1 MQLSPDYRQ
10 PIIEAL
16 IVLEDSGITRFP
28 VDLHAIQH
36 QYRNL
41 FDICSYASL
50 MKDRG
55 DTREE
60 CIQALGSEDGAAV
73 MYGYG
78 RYVIYYNEKMSRRR
92 KRFTIAHEIGHVI
105 LGHHLEHGVPVISRE
120 TMAQGLYLRLEHEA
134 SCFARNLLC
143 PAYHAQRLL
152 DVHGISRVADDGSWV
167 VARRTALTENLGMRF
182 SAEALIEK
190 AFDISSAAAKTRVA
204 LLQTDID
211 MYSAHH
217 LDWESTKDIRQ
228 SAAWYCTH
236 CNLER
241 FPGASHCSECGSER
255 FSFRVDASGFAYR
268 DLGVNANMQ
277 FSPCPVCGSG
287 SHSADAGY
295 CRICGTPLTNPC
307 TDDPMHL
314 NHPEAKH
321 CYACGERTA
330 FNGSDH
336 HVRVKKSLEK
346 HTEGDF
352 SMIYESEIA
361 YDPKTNKITR
371 CPRCENEQINSQ
383 AAYCRICGLPLIN
396 TCIPG
401 YWEDDQGNSY
411 PRDPH
416 ENLPDSRFCE
426 HCGEKTVYFK
436 RGLLKPYAQV
446 LGIAEEGDD
455 GDDFDPDIP
464 F

>member
-1 MQLSPDYRQ
+1 MRLSPDYRQ

-28 VDLHAIQH
+28 VDLQAIQR

-41 FDICSYASL
+41 FEIRSYLSL
-50 MKDRG
+50 MKERG
-55 DTREE
+55 LTREE
-60 CIQALGSEDGAAV
+60 CIRTLDSEDGAAV

-78 RYVIYYNEKMSRRR
+78 RYVIYYNEKKSRRR
-92 KRFTIAHEIGHVI
+92 TRFTIAHEIGHVI
-105 LGHHLEHGVPVISRE
+105 LGHLLGHEVPVISRE
-120 TMAQGLYLRLEHEA
+120 GMTQRLYNRLEHEA

-143 PAYHAQRLL
+143 PAYHAERLL
-152 DVHGISRVADDGSWV
+152 DAHGISRVADEDVWE

-182 SAEALIEK
+182 DAQSLIEK
-190 AFDISSAAAKTRVA
+190 AFDISHAAAKTRVG

-217 LDWESTKDIRQ
+217 LDWESTKDIGQ

-236 CNLER
+236 CHLER
-241 FPGASHCSECGSER
+241 FPGASHCSECGGKR
-255 FSFRVDASGFAYR
+255 FAFKVDAKAFSYR
-268 DLGVNANMQ
+268 KLGVNAHMQ
-277 FSPCPVCGSG
+277 FSPCPVCHNEHFSQ
-287 SHSADAGY
+287 DAGF

-307 TDDPMHL
+307 TEDPSHL

-321 CYACGERTA
+321 CYACGKITA
-330 FNGSDH
+330 FHGSDQH
-336 HVRVKKSLEK
+336 TRIKRSLE
-346 HTEGDF
+346 TQNEGDF
-352 SMIYESEIA
+352 PMIYESQVA
-361 YDPKTNKITR
+361 YDPKTNKVTV
-371 CPRCENEQINSQ
+371 CPRCDNEQINAD
-383 AAYCRICGLPLIN
+383 AAYCRICGLPLVN

-426 HCGEKTVYFK
+426 QCGQPTVYFK
-436 RGLLKPYAQV
+436 HNLLKPYAQV
-446 LGIAEEGDD
+446 LGIDEPGDD
-455 GDDFDPDIP
+455 DNDFDPDIP

>member
-28 VDLHAIQH
+28 VDLHAIGH

-41 FDICSYASL
+41 FEIRPYVSL
-50 MKDRG
+50 MKERG
-55 DTREE
+55 YTLEE
-60 CIQALGSEDGAAV
+60 CIQLLRSEDGASV
-73 MYGYG
+73 LHGYG
-78 RYVIYYNEKMSRRR
+78 RYVIYYNERMSRRR

-105 LGHHLEHGVPVISRE
+105 LGHHLESGVPVLSRD
-120 TMAQGLYLRLEHEA
+120 TMEQRLYQRQEHEA

-143 PAYHAQRLL
+143 PAYHAERLL
-152 DVHGISRVADDGSWV
+152 DAHGISRVANEDVWE

-182 SAEALIEK
+182 SAQSLIEK

-211 MYSAHH
+211 MYRAHH
-217 LDWESTKDIRQ
+217 LDWESTKDIGQ
-228 SAAWYCTH
+228 AARWYCTR

-241 FPGASHCSECGSER
+241 FPGASHCSECGSKR
-255 FSFRVDASGFAYR
+255 FSFRVDASGFAYQ
-268 DLGVNANMQ
+268 DLGVNAHMQ
-277 FSPCPVCGSG
+277 FSPCPVCGNESY
-287 SHSADAGY
+287 SADAGY

-307 TDDPMHL
+307 TDDPAHL

-321 CYACGERTA
+321 CYACGNPTA
-330 FNGSDH
+330 FHGSDH
-336 HVRVKKSLEK
+336 HLRIKRSVE
-346 HTEGDF
+346 TQNEGDF
-352 SMIYESEIA
+352 PMIYESQIA
-361 YDPKTNKITR
+361 YDPKTNKVTM
-371 CPRCENEQINSQ
+371 CPRCDNEQINAD
-383 AAYCRICGLPLIN
+383 AAYCRICGLPLVN

-401 YWEDDQGNSY
+401 YREDEFGNSY
-411 PRDPH
+411 SRNTH

-426 HCGEKTVYFK
+426 QCGQPTVYFK
-436 RGLLKPYAQV
+436 DGLLKTYAQI
-446 LGIAEEGDD
+446 LGLDEPGDD
-455 GDDFDPDIP
+455 DNDFDPDIP